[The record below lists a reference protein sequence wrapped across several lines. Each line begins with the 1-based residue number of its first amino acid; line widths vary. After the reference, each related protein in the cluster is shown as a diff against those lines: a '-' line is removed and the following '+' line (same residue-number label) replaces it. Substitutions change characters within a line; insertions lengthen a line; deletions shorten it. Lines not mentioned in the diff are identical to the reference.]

1 MIKHRTI
8 NTILFCK
15 MFLPFIVLLLTQKYV
30 TSQTNSVKMKISED
44 DNHMDHNC
52 NAYNISCQ
60 IGPHMLSRS
69 GEFFNMLKITADS
82 KKLILFAVIDSAYL
96 DMAINLHET
105 SINRFRITNFVFICL
120 DNSSFNSLKKRRIN
134 SFLYKQKVASDNPAR
149 FATKQFNEKTS
160 IKMKIV
166 AASVM
171 LGFNTLLMDVDIV
184 FFRNPIPHLPLEFDL
199 AIQDDMQT
207 WNFTKMGVEIL
218 GNNGSIIESLRVL
231 NTGFMLV
238 CPTYAGV
245 ELMHRTLREIE
256 LTGSMDQTAL
266 NIVAR
271 RMMDAKSINMKVLD
285 KKLFACGKAYFD
297 EGRQMFGGELD
308 NVGNRYYIVH
318 NNWIF
323 GKAAKI
329 YRFKESRLWQYDGHQ
344 YYSNKNNKY
353 LYFSRPV
360 KAGMEVAALITA
372 LTLGTIL
379 NRIVILPKFRCRGS
393 NFEVCKPKDKDCE
406 LCPFNVHFHVE
417 TFEEIFKDK
426 YRESEFLKHSKVPN
440 LVKQSTSPEIH
451 LVNSFTKKKK
461 AKSDNQAI
469 INVRNKEDIS
479 MKTLISRFGNESS
492 FGNYSILKF
501 KNINF
506 NINDRNDIW
515 RDQLLQSIVQSNW
528 QQHPSTI
535 RKLRLN

>member
-1 MIKHRTI
+1 
-8 NTILFCK
+8 
-15 MFLPFIVLLLTQKYV
+15 MFLLFIILLLTRKCM
-30 TSQTNSVKMKISED
+30 TTQTNSVKMKMSED
-44 DNHMDHNC
+44 ENHKDHNC

-69 GEFFNMLKITADS
+69 GEFFDMLKTAADD
-82 KKLILFAVIDSAYL
+82 KKLILFAVVDSAYL
-96 DMAINLHET
+96 DMAINLYET

-120 DNSSFNSLKKRRIN
+120 DSSSFNSLQKRRIR
-134 SFLYKQKVASDNPAR
+134 SFLYKQKFASDNPAR

-184 FFRNPIPHLPLEFDL
+184 FFRNPIPHLPLDFDL

-218 GNNGSIIESLRVL
+218 GHNGSIIESLKVL

-238 CPTYAGV
+238 RPTYAGV
-245 ELMHRTLREIE
+245 DLMHRTLSEVE

-271 RMMDAKSINMKVLD
+271 RMMDAKTINIKVLD

-308 NVGNRYYIVH
+308 SVGNSYYIVH

-360 KAGMEVAALITA
+360 KAGMEVAALMTA
-372 LTLGTIL
+372 LTVGTIL

-393 NFEVCKPKDKDCE
+393 QFEVCKTEEKDCE
-406 LCPFNVHFHVE
+406 TCPFNVHFHVE
-417 TFEEIFKDK
+417 TFEKIFKDK

-451 LVNSFTKKKK
+451 LVNSFAKKKK
-461 AKSDNQAI
+461 AKSNNEMI

-479 MKTLISRFGNESS
+479 IKTLISQFGKDSS

-501 KNINF
+501 KNIDF

-535 RKLRLN
+535 RKLRLT

>member
-1 MIKHRTI
+1 M
-8 NTILFCK
+8 LFCK
-15 MFLPFIVLLLTQKYV
+15 TFQLLVVLLLTQKCV
-30 TSQTNSVKMKISED
+30 ITQCNDVKMKMNED
-44 DNHMDHNC
+44 DNHKDHIC
-52 NAYNISCQ
+52 NTYNISCQ
-60 IGPHMLSRS
+60 IGPDMLSRS
-69 GEFFNMLKITADS
+69 GEFYEMLKTTADD
-82 KKLILFAVIDSAYL
+82 KKLILFAVVDSAYL
-96 DMAINLHET
+96 DMAINLYET
-105 SINRFRITNFVFICL
+105 SINRFRIKNYVFICL
-120 DNSSFNSLKKRRIN
+120 DSSSFDSLQKRKIR
-134 SFLYKQKVASDNPAR
+134 SFLYKQKVASNNPAR

-166 AASVM
+166 TASVM

-199 AIQDDMQT
+199 AIQDDMQI

-218 GNNGSIIESLRVL
+218 GNNGSIIESLKVL

-238 CPTYAGV
+238 RPTYAGV
-245 ELMHRTLREIE
+245 DLMHRTLREVE

-271 RMMDAKSINMKVLD
+271 RMMDSKTINMKVLD
-285 KKLFACGKAYFD
+285 KKLFACGKAYYD

-308 NVGNRYYIVH
+308 NVGNSYYIVH

-323 GKAAKI
+323 GKTAKI

-353 LYFSRPV
+353 LYFSRPI

-393 NFEVCKPKDKDCE
+393 NFEVCKTEDKDCE

-417 TFEEIFKDK
+417 TFEKIFKDR

-440 LVKQSTSPEIH
+440 SVKQSTSPEIY
-451 LVNSFTKKKK
+451 LLNGFPQKKK
-461 AKSDNQAI
+461 AKSDNQIAI
-469 INVRNKEDIS
+469 KVRDKKNIS
-479 MKTLISRFGNESS
+479 IKTLISRFGKDSS

-501 KNINF
+501 KSIDF
-506 NINDRNDIW
+506 NIKDRNDIW
-515 RDQLLQSIVQSNW
+515 RDQLLQSMVQCNW

-535 RKLRLN
+535 RKLTLI